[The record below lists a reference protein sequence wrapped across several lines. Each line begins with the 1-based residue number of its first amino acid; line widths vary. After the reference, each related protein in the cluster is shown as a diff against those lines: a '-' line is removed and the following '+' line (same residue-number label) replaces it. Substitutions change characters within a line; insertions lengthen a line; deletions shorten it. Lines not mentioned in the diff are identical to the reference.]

1 MLKLPE
7 KRDKRTKT
15 EKYIDVQIEDLAKY
29 TQTAEDVK
37 DVLELMEKRRDLNKK
52 DRISKETIA
61 AGVIN
66 LSGILLILHYE
77 QLSVVTSKA
86 LQFVLKRGRV

>member
-1 MLKLPE
+1 MLKFPE

-15 EKYIDVQIEDLAKY
+15 EKYIDTQIEDLAKD
-29 TQTAEDVK
+29 TESAEDVK

-52 DRISKETIA
+52 DRISKETLA

-66 LSGILLILHYE
+66 LGGILLILHYE
-77 QLSVVTSKA
+77 QFSVIGSKA

>member
-1 MLKLPE
+1 MLKFPE

-15 EKYIDVQIEDLAKY
+15 EKYIDTQIEDLAKD
-29 TQTAEDVK
+29 TESAEDVK

>member
-1 MLKLPE
+1 MLKFPE

-15 EKYIDVQIEDLAKY
+15 ERYIDVQIEDLAKD
-29 TQTAEDVK
+29 TESADDVK
-37 DVLELMEKRRDLNKK
+37 SVLELMEKRRDLNKK

-61 AGVIN
+61 TGVIN

-77 QLSVVTSKA
+77 QFSVVASKA